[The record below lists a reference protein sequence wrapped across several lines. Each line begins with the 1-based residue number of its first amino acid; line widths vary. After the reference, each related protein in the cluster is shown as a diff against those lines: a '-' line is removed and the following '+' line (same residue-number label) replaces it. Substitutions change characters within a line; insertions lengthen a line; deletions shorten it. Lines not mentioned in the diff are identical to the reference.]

1 MLQSPSENPW
11 TRQSR
16 ALAYENDWIQVHHDE
31 VTRPDG
37 IPGVYGVVHYRS
49 RSVGIVAIDAR
60 DRVLLVGQYRYA
72 LGAYSWEIPAGGSAH
87 GEDTLDAAHR
97 ELKEETGYTADSM
110 RLLVRA
116 YMSNSISDEEGYCY
130 LARSLH
136 EGKASP
142 EGSEA
147 IQLRWLELGEVLRA
161 ISSGE
166 ISDALTILGLQ
177 QAMISR
183 AETGAVVMRSP

>member
-1 MLQSPSENPW
+1 M
-11 TRQSR
+11 
-16 ALAYENDWIQVHHDE
+16 
-31 VTRPDG
+31 TRPDG
-37 IPGVYGVVHYRS
+37 NPGIYGVVHYRS

-60 DRVLLVGQYRYA
+60 DRVLLVGQYRYT
-72 LGAYSWEIPAGGSAH
+72 LGAYSWEIPAGGSAC

-110 RLLVRA
+110 RLLIRA
-116 YMSNSISDEEGYCY
+116 HLSNSISDEEGYCY
-130 LARSLH
+130 LAGSLH

-142 EGSEA
+142 EGTEA
-147 IQLRWLELGEVLRA
+147 IQLQWLDFKEALRA

-183 AETGAVVMRSP
+183 AVKETTVTSSQ